1 MRTPVLIG
9 YKRNAMILAVLLLF
23 IICLSSVYAI
33 AEEKRWDLYYTDQ
46 DGTEYYYDLKNITR
60 TSKVII
66 EKQTSTRRRIRL
78 PKKYTKLLMVK
89 VREKVVFNNPESLFK
104 EAKIL
109 REFDCSKNITRILM
123 ISETHKNGFKKIE
136 GKIQAWESIN
146 SKPSYEALYEIVCKP

>member
-9 YKRNAMILAVLLLF
+9 YQKNAMTLAVFLLF
-23 IICLSSVYAI
+23 FICLFSVYAG
-33 AEEKRWDLYYTDQ
+33 AEEKRWDLYYTEP
-46 DGTEYYYDLKNITR
+46 DGTEHYYDLQNITS

-78 PKKYTKLLMVK
+78 PKKYTKLSMVK
-89 VREKVVFNNPESLFK
+89 VREKVVFNNPEHQLK
-104 EAKIL
+104 ESRIL

-136 GKIQAWESIN
+136 GKIQPWESIN
-146 SKPSYEALYEIVCKP
+146 SKPSYGALFEIVCKP